1 MVGIK
6 PIQQGVVAQKDFKIN
21 LEISKIRITFVSSN
35 KNNNTMSNFA
45 LVPTSMETS
54 QPICGGFGNQPLEYT
69 PWVYLHGSLENLACS
84 EGGWDKFKWV
94 GSAPTSEGVYTCTA
108 IFGDTDFHRVSVT
121 AFLWEVYGKLTG
133 LVVADDDDEQML
145 YALKQFKAKSDFI

>member
-1 MVGIK
+1 
-6 PIQQGVVAQKDFKIN
+6 
-21 LEISKIRITFVSSN
+21 
-35 KNNNTMSNFA
+35 MSTSEKHFA
-45 LVPTSMETS
+45 ILPTSMETS
-54 QPICGGFGNQPLEYT
+54 QPTCVRFENEKTEYT
-69 PWVYLHGSLENLACS
+69 PWVYLHGSLESSAAS

-108 IFGDTDFHRVSVT
+108 IMGDEERVSVT
-121 AFLWEVYGKLTG
+121 AFLWYAKFGQGLTKLTG